1 MVQRYRPVR
10 KRPLYA
16 YNRVVIGWYT
26 DEKGRRRP
34 ITASR
39 GYRRRRSFTIFY
51 KPIVTSISKSVL
63 QGSFK
68 ALAYSTPT
76 LREIWLA
83 FEAANIIYTH
93 WKLIKKCYKSY
104 EKGNLKEV
112 VKIVGKEIFSEA
124 LLSKE
129 FAIIW
134 NVINGYIPNGRRE
147 VIKTLLSKIM
157 GELTEEEIDFVARHL
172 E

>member
-1 MVQRYRPVR
+1 MVV
-10 KRPLYA
+10 
-16 YNRVVIGWYT
+16 GWYT

-39 GYRRRRSFTIFY
+39 GYRRRRSFTTY
-51 KPIVTSISKSVL
+51 HKHVVASISKSVL

-68 ALAYSTPT
+68 ALAYNMPA
-76 LREIWLA
+76 LREICLA
-83 FEAANIIYTH
+83 LEAANIIYAY
-93 WKLIKKCYKSY
+93 WRLIKKCYESY
-104 EKGNLKEV
+104 EKGDLEI

-124 LLSKE
+124 SLSKE
-129 FAIIW
+129 SAIIW
-134 NVINGYIPNGRRE
+134 NVINDYVPNGQKE

-157 GELTEEEIDFVARHL
+157 EGLTEEEIDFVARIL